1 MARVDYPNSIG
12 WFHIVELFSF
22 FFFETKGG
30 EESTVLCQKRPTNV
44 IRVRHPRDRFQ
55 RFATGA
61 HLLSQSSPSQQRRRD
76 HGYNFQFVNSP
87 ACFHVSVASAWSWS
101 DSHVFTAFTMI
112 VMSPLLFILK
122 PTRAHFRQNLLC
134 PWGSVPPSPHCPY
147 HIYIYFFFISVGR
160 FFLPPPLPLAFL
172 VGLSLR

>member
-12 WFHIVELFSF
+12 WFHIVELFAF

-61 HLLSQSSPSQQRRRD
+61 HLLPQSSPSQQRRRD
-76 HGYNFQFVNSP
+76 HGYNFQFVNSA
-87 ACFHVSVASAWSWS
+87 ACLHVSVASAWSWS

-134 PWGSVPPSPHCPY
+134 PWGSVPPTT
-147 HIYIYFFFISVGR
+147 
-160 FFLPPPLPLAFL
+160 LPLSYFLFLFFYFSRAFIFSSPPC
-172 VGLSLR
+172 LSHFSSFCL